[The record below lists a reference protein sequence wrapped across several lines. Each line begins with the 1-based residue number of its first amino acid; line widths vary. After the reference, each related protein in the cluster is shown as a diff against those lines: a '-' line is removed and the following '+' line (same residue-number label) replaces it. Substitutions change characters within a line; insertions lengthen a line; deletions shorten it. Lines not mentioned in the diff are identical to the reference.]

1 MFYQSG
7 RKACFLRI
15 GLMMVEEF
23 NSEAASKKFL
33 NVLPIRQEGLLSKK
47 GQFYGMVPL
56 SLSLVE
62 RSDMGL

>member
-1 MFYQSG
+1 
-7 RKACFLRI
+7 
-15 GLMMVEEF
+15 MVEEF

-62 RSDMGL
+62 RSDMGLSKLRLELESIFSL